1 MNGIIIVMMPLL
13 SVACC
18 TVPQVADVGGS
29 MFVHAFGAYFGLAV
43 SRVLYRDDVAKS
55 EKEGSVYHSDI
66 FAMIGWLI
74 SPSSTT
80 EAG

>member
-1 MNGIIIVMMPLL
+1 
-13 SVACC
+13 
-18 TVPQVADVGGS
+18 

-66 FAMIGWLI
+66 FAMIGWFI
-74 SPSSTT
+74 FPSSTA
-80 EAG
+80 EAVLTSPPELKLSCNFPGMILQNNEYQ

>member
-1 MNGIIIVMMPLL
+1 
-13 SVACC
+13 
-18 TVPQVADVGGS
+18 

-66 FAMIGWLI
+66 FAMIGWFI
-74 SPSSTT
+74 FPSSTA
-80 EAG
+80 EAVLTSPPVLKLSCNFPGMILQNNEYQ